1 MKTIAELT
9 DQWNQITPYSGG
21 FLLASDDHPLSFHI
35 GIQGENEKV
44 FIVLDTGK
52 IDKVFSSKAV
62 SVENI
67 RLENGNYALRFW
79 LKHPSLD
86 ELFVKLCWDLMEAS
100 RDAEDPLAQ
109 FLAQYRKWQRLLQQI
124 GSEAL
129 SVSAQKGLIGELLF
143 LKMEAEVCGIDA
155 ALTAWTGPEGADQ
168 DFDFP
173 DFWAEVKTTSI
184 SSQAISISS
193 LQQLDR
199 TDKGFLVVYYMDKT
213 SASGKQ
219 CVSLG
224 DAVKDTELLLN
235 SEKQKNLFSCK
246 LARLGYQKKDEKVY
260 HETMFRLQACDFFS
274 VSDSFPRLIK
284 SNTAHGIISAGYDI
298 SLSAIES
305 FKVQEI

>member
-1 MKTIAELT
+1 MKTIAELA
-9 DQWNQITPYSGG
+9 DQWNHITPYSDG

-52 IDKVFSSKAV
+52 IEKVFSSKAV
-62 SVENI
+62 LVENI

-100 RDAEDPLAQ
+100 RNAENPLAQ

-124 GSEAL
+124 SSEAL
-129 SVSAQKGLIGELLF
+129 SVSAQKGLLGELLF
-143 LKMEAEVCGIDA
+143 LKLEAEEHGIDT

-199 TDKGFLVVYYMDKT
+199 IDNGFLVVYYMDKT

-219 CVSLG
+219 CVSLAG
-224 DAVKDTELLLN
+224 VIKDVEQLLD
-235 SEKQKNLFSCK
+235 SERQRNLLSCK
-246 LARLGYQKKDEKVY
+246 LARLGYQEKDNKVY
-260 HETMFRLQACDFFS
+260 LETKFRLQNFDFFS
-274 VSDSFPRLIK
+274 VSDGFPRLIK
-284 SNTAHGIISAGYDI
+284 NNIASGIVSASYDI
-298 SLSAIES
+298 SLSSIES